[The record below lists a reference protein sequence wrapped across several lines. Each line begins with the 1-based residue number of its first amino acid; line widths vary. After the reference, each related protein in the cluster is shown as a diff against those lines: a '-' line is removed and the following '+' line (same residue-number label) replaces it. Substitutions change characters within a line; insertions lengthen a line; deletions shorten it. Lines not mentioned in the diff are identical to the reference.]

1 MSVPNTF
8 VTFNEY
14 VDRALAHITDA
25 ELRVLLFATRH
36 IMGWQDKVSSRTSC
50 LSLSMFEHGFEYT
63 DRKTGEPRRFGGCGL
78 GRPAISRALKSL
90 EQLGFIERA
99 GYLQDK
105 GQMWRLGDDPDWDRL
120 EQRTAERNLVNRKRT
135 ANASAARM
143 GKGVV
148 TSDVTPRE
156 ETASTDDPDDGGS
169 NVGRYDHSNVG
180 RYHGSNVGRTLTNT
194 STNTS
199 PNTNTNISNAS
210 NSPLAD
216 TPITSALSDG
226 KNTVAAQDASHTE
239 VSAAADSTDTTPVK
253 EAVTVKGD
261 TRKSKRK
268 APPESSAKAPPAAA
282 AEPSPYY
289 KPSADERNAMFEAVC
304 AHVFGVTDRDSIREM
319 ARGDHSRAGKIV
331 SWLLRQNDAFA
342 PNGSGKKVVVGLIS
356 APAQP
361 QHVAQF
367 AAGYKLKHRDASL
380 PIDIVKFTD
389 AWRAWASEKQRAQQ
403 GRQRQQ
409 AENAQRAADAAK
421 PRATPEEL
429 AAIKAEMEQARRQLK
444 EGSAT

>member
-63 DRKTGEPRRFGGCGL
+63 DRKTGDPRRFGGCGL

-120 EQRTAERNLVNRKRT
+120 EQRTAERNVVNRKRT

-143 GKGVV
+143 SKVVV

-199 PNTNTNISNAS
+199 SNTSTKISNA
-210 NSPLAD
+210 NHSPLTD

-226 KNTVAAQDASHTE
+226 KSTVAAQDASHTE
-239 VSAAADSTDTTPVK
+239 VSAAANSTDHTPVK
-253 EAVTVKGD
+253 ETVTPKGD

-268 APPESSAKAPPAAA
+268 ETAIVHPAAA

-289 KPSADERNAMFEAVC
+289 KPTQDERHAMFEAVC
-304 AHVFGVTDRDSIREM
+304 AQVFGVTDRDSIREM
-319 ARGDHSRAGKIV
+319 ARGDHSRAGKLV
-331 SWLLRQNDAFA
+331 SWLLRQNDAFS

-356 APAQP
+356 APANP

-367 AAGYKLKHRDASL
+367 AAAYKAKHRDASL

-389 AWRAWASEKQRAQQ
+389 AWRAWASQQQRKQQAQ
-403 GRQRQQ
+403 QRQQ

-421 PRATPEEL
+421 PRATAEEL

>member
-1 MSVPNTF
+1 MSAPIQLTGFFTPND
-8 VTFNEY
+8 Y
-14 VDRALAHITDA
+14 VDRAMEHLLPQ
-25 ELRVLLFATRH
+25 EYVVLSFAARH
-36 IMGWQDKVSSRTSC
+36 ILGWRDKINERAAPI
-50 LSLSMFEHGFEYT
+50 SLEMFEHGFAYT
-63 DRKTGEPRRFGGCGL
+63 DRDTGQPRRFGGCGL
-78 GRPAISRALKSL
+78 ARPTISKCLQAL
-90 EQLGFIERA
+90 ETFGFLERA

-105 GQMWRLGDDPDWDRL
+105 GQMWRLGQWPKWDLL
-120 EQRTAERNLVNRKRT
+120 EKRTAERDEANRKRT
-135 ANASAARM
+135 TKARAKR
-143 GKGVV
+143 GRNVAQSIEGENTDSVGGRNV
-148 TSDVTPRE
+148 TH
-156 ETASTDDPDDGGS
+156 DDGS
-169 NVGRYDHSNVG
+169 NVAHYDGRIVA
-180 RYHGSNVGRTLTNT
+180 LTESNT
-194 STNTS
+194 STKTS
-199 PNTNTNISNAS
+199 TSTTFSDTEQTPSM
-210 NSPLAD
+210 D

-239 VSAAADSTDTTPVK
+239 VSTADSTDTTPVK
-253 EAVTVKGD
+253 EAVTPKGD

-268 APPESSAKAPPAAA
+268 EKAIVHPDAA

-289 KPSADERNAMFEAVC
+289 KPTQDERHAMFEAVC
-304 AHVFGVTDRDSIREM
+304 AHVFGVTDKDSIREM

-356 APAQP
+356 APANP

-389 AWRAWASEKQRAQQ
+389 AWRAWASEQQRKQQ

-444 EGSAT
+444 AEGSAT